1 MWNQDTRDHRFG
13 LWRLPFYKAT
23 LLIMGVPYSK
33 YSKYYRKGYNVF
45 TATKETI
52 EKMTDNFNED
62 RYYFKSHQPGDEELI
77 LGLPANSLLL
87 LPNQTKESNVELG
100 PLIYYKRNNGLFND
114 TTH

>member
-1 MWNQDTRDHRFG
+1 
-13 LWRLPFYKAT
+13 
-23 LLIMGVPYSK
+23 MGVPYSK

-100 PLIYYKRNNGLFND
+100 PRGIMDSSMTQPTDEKKEIFNV
-114 TTH
+114 